1 MSDKVRD
8 AIAKRQER
16 LAAAQAPKKPQKAE
30 PKVEKPE
37 S

>member
-1 MSDKVRD
+1 MSDKTRA
-8 AIAKRQER
+8 AIEKREAR
-16 LAAAQAPKKPQKAE
+16 LAAAQNPPKPKKAE